1 MTAKF
6 RETQVRVD
14 DVQNVHRTMLI
25 MNYFFAILTPKGPN
39 VHIVDKPVSV
49 SVT

>member
-6 RETQVRVD
+6 WATQIKVD
-14 DVQNVHRTMLI
+14 DVQNVHQTMLI
-25 MNYFFAILTPKGPN
+25 MNYFFEILTPKGPN
-39 VHIVDKPVSV
+39 VRTVDKLVLV